1 MNGMYRNILVMSFI
15 MVGVIAF
22 YLRNQG
28 VFGPSLLRM
37 LIMYSIQSLAL
48 AIGIILVLSHLWRT
62 QTNLARH

>member
-48 AIGIILVLSHLWRT
+48 AIGIILVLSHLWRA
-62 QTNLARH
+62 QTNL